1 MPSMVPTSIRK
12 GPGGLT
18 LSYSLDGAQ
27 PHVRRGA
34 SLPVRFDGRSSS
46 FGFGPLSPRMV
57 GAGGDAFRLD
67 INALRALSVVAVVGY
82 HFQISGFAGGFV
94 GVDVFLV
101 ITGYLMTG
109 KVLTDLT
116 LGRFSF
122 RDFSIMRIRR
132 IYPALAVMTASSVV
146 AGWFVTLPR
155 EYLKHLLQALSALTF
170 VSNFAFDSDNGY
182 FAMAAQTKP
191 LLHTWSLS
199 VEWQFYIWMP
209 LVASLIWRFASG
221 SKSKI
226 STVMIALQVVAV
238 LSLAWCLWE
247 TQSDAIGSSFFSL
260 RARAWEPLAGGLIAA
275 AEIRRRSNGASKIPW
290 LETGIVATVG
300 WALVAVCIVY
310 PLPESRWPGVLTVLP
325 ILGAAMIVS
334 ARQWTGEA
342 SLLGMSAIQRLGDW
356 SYSLYLW
363 HWPIWVFALGW
374 LSLRGY
380 GVDATQK
387 VLMVLASLALSIV
400 SYRYVE
406 QPIRMRRDFWT
417 PRRLLTSSGAAF
429 ALLLGFIA
437 LASLTNGFP
446 NRLPDYLLPA
456 ELARRTNTP
465 RDECFR
471 NANSTKQAAETYCSF
486 GSAEVA
492 GKPSVMLWGDSFAN
506 QYLEPISSAALAN
519 GIHGL
524 IATQSACRPFLDDP
538 VRNSADQQPCRDF
551 NRSTLDYVL
560 NHTEPSI
567 VVVGGNWGNALEV
580 SSLADR
586 LLSSGK
592 TVVLI
597 MPLLN
602 IGFDLPQRWIEKQVR
617 VGGAIGEWRVDA
629 DPSLTMSGFR
639 AEIAQ
644 DLHKHWDNPRL
655 VMVDP
660 QSVVCEQNQCF
671 LVRNGQANFR
681 DTAHISNV
689 NAIQFRGLF
698 DGAFRSALRAE
709 SKADKKLD

>member
-1 MPSMVPTSIRK
+1 MEHAR
-12 GPGGLT
+12 
-18 LSYSLDGAQ
+18 
-27 PHVRRGA
+27 
-34 SLPVRFDGRSSS
+34 
-46 FGFGPLSPRMV
+46 
-57 GAGGDAFRLD
+57 GDAFRID

-82 HFQISGFAGGFV
+82 HFQIPGFAAGFV

-101 ITGYLMTG
+101 ITGYLMTS

-122 RDFSIMRIRR
+122 RHFSTMRIRR
-132 IYPALAVMTASSVV
+132 IYPALAVMTVSSVV

-209 LVASLIWRFASG
+209 LVVALVWRLASA
-221 SKSKI
+221 SKSPI
-226 STVMIALQVVAV
+226 STVVIVFQVVAA
-238 LSLAWCLWE
+238 LSLAWCLWA
-247 TQSDAIGSSFFSL
+247 SHADAMGSSFFSL

-275 AEIRRRSNGASKIPW
+275 TEIRRWSEGASRTPW
-290 LETGIVATVG
+290 LQNGIIAAAG
-300 WALVAVCIVY
+300 WTLVASCVIY
-310 PLPESRWPGVLTVLP
+310 PLPESRWPSVFTILP
-325 ILGAAMIVS
+325 VLGAAMIVG
-334 ARQWTGEA
+334 ARQWNGKA
-342 SLLGMSAIQRLGDW
+342 SVLGISPIQRLGDW
-356 SYSLYLW
+356 SYSIYLW
-363 HWPIWVFALGW
+363 HWPVWVFALSW

-380 GVDATQK
+380 SVTATQK
-387 VLMVLASLALSIV
+387 TLMVLASLALSIV

-406 QPIRMRRDFWT
+406 QPIRMRREFWT
-417 PRRLLTSSGAAF
+417 PRRLLMSSSAAF
-429 ALLLGFIA
+429 ALLLGFVA
-437 LASLTNGFP
+437 VGSLNNGFP

-456 ELARRTNTP
+456 ELTRRTNTP

-471 NANSTKQAAETYCSF
+471 NSNSTKMATETYCSF
-486 GSAEVA
+486 GNAEGV
-492 GKPSVMLWGDSFAN
+492 GKPSAILWGDSFAN
-506 QYLEPISSAALAN
+506 QYLEPVSSAAFAN

-551 NRSTLDYVL
+551 NRSTLDFVL

-567 VVVGGNWGNALEV
+567 VIIGGNWGNALEV
-580 SSLADR
+580 SSLVDR

-602 IGFDLPQRWIEKQVR
+602 IGFDLPQRWIENQVR
-617 VGGAIGEWRVDA
+617 AGRGIGEWRVDV
-629 DPSLTMSGFR
+629 DPGLTMSGFR
-639 AEIAQ
+639 AEIARN
-644 DLHKHWDNPRL
+644 LHKHRDNPRL
-655 VMVDP
+655 VTLDP
-660 QSVVCEQNQCF
+660 QSVVCEQNQCY

-689 NAIQFRGLF
+689 NAVQYTGLF
-698 DGAFRSALRAE
+698 DAAFRSALNAGT
-709 SKADKKLD
+709 KADKNSD

>member
-1 MPSMVPTSIRK
+1 MENAR
-12 GPGGLT
+12 
-18 LSYSLDGAQ
+18 
-27 PHVRRGA
+27 
-34 SLPVRFDGRSSS
+34 
-46 FGFGPLSPRMV
+46 
-57 GAGGDAFRLD
+57 GDAFRVD
-67 INALRALSVVAVVGY
+67 INALRALSVIAVVGY

-116 LGRFSF
+116 LDRFSV
-122 RDFSIMRIRR
+122 RDFCIMRMRR
-132 IYPALAVMTASSVV
+132 IYPALAVMAASSVV

-209 LVASLIWRFASG
+209 LVVSLIWRFASG

-238 LSLAWCLWE
+238 LSLAWCVWE
-247 TQSDAIGSSFFSL
+247 TRSDAMGSSFFSL
-260 RARAWEPLAGGLIAA
+260 RARAWEPLAGGLIAI
-275 AEIRRRSNGASKIPW
+275 AEIRRRSRGVTKIPW
-290 LETGIVATVG
+290 LETGISAAVG
-300 WALVAVCIVY
+300 WALVVGCIAY
-310 PLPESRWPGVLTVLP
+310 PLPESRWPGLLTIVP
-325 ILGAAMIVS
+325 ILGAAMIVG
-334 ARQWTGEA
+334 ARRWTGEK

-356 SYSLYLW
+356 SYSIYLW

-374 LSLRGY
+374 LSTRGY
-380 GVDATQK
+380 GVDGSHK
-387 VLMVLASLALSIV
+387 MLMVLASLALSIA
-400 SYRYVE
+400 SHRYVE
-406 QPIRMRRDFWT
+406 QPVRLRRDFWT
-417 PRRLLTSSGAAF
+417 PRTLLTSFSATF

-437 LASLTNGFP
+437 LAFLNNGFP

-471 NANSTKQAAETYCSF
+471 NANSTKKAGETYCNF
-486 GSAEVA
+486 GSAEV
-492 GKPSVMLWGDSFAN
+492 GGEPSAMLWGDSFAN

-524 IATQSACRPFLDDP
+524 IATQSACRPFIDDP
-538 VRNSADQQPCRDF
+538 VRNSTDQQACRDF
-551 NRSTLDYVL
+551 NRSALDFVL

-567 VVVGGNWGNALEV
+567 VVVGGNWGNALEA
-580 SSLADR
+580 SALADR

-617 VGGAIGEWRVDA
+617 AGGAIGEWSVDA
-629 DPSLTMSGFR
+629 APDLTMSSLR
-639 AEIAQ
+639 SEIVQ
-644 DLHKHWDNPRL
+644 NLHKHRDNPRL

-660 QSVVCEQNQCF
+660 QSVVCEQNRCY

-689 NAIQFRGLF
+689 NAIQYSGLF
-698 DGAFRSALRAE
+698 DAAFRSALHVGT
-709 SKADKKLD
+709 KADQRMD